1 MPKTLQFLNYNLASD
16 YVNNRSVWL
25 NDIPGEIRQHNQLY
39 ICPLH
44 LVKNL
49 KSNSTPLRVTQAG
62 NTTVRSLCGLHCPCK
77 TSPAKTSDT
86 DLNDR
91 TWVRPNEETW
101 VRPNEEACVRS
112 GSDRTQDRQ
121 QPIDNDDK
129 ISTDGDK
136 KGGTPEKCKAT
147 LTLNSTI
154 PDIHCTI
161 PRVADIA
168 LCSRL
173 SIVNSGSDISRFFR
187 L

>member
-1 MPKTLQFLNYNLASD
+1 MSCLPSGESTAAARLYKQAIQLQKMPKTLQFLNYNLASD
-16 YVNNRSVWL
+16 YINNRSVWL
-25 NDIPGEIRQHNQLY
+25 NDIQGEIRQQNQVY

-49 KSNSTPLRVTQAG
+49 KSSSTPLRVTQAG

-91 TWVRPNEETW
+91 TWVRPNEE
-101 VRPNEEACVRS
+101 ACVRS

-136 KGGTPEKCKAT
+136 MGGLLRNAKQP
-147 LTLNSTI
+147 
-154 PDIHCTI
+154 
-161 PRVADIA
+161 
-168 LCSRL
+168 
-173 SIVNSGSDISRFFR
+173 
-187 L
+187 